1 MPNIKS
7 AKKRV
12 LVAKTKTLENQMRKS
27 AIKTYIKKF
36 EAYVEAKDV
45 ENAKTTLNYVNKK
58 LDQAVAKNTLKAN
71 MVSRKKSQLAKAL
84 NAINA

>member
-36 EAYVEAKDV
+36 EAFVEAKDV
-45 ENAKTTLNYVNKK
+45 ENATTTLNLVNKK

>member
-36 EAYVEAKDV
+36 EA
-45 ENAKTTLNYVNKK
+45 
-58 LDQAVAKNTLKAN
+58 
-71 MVSRKKSQLAKAL
+71 
-84 NAINA
+84 